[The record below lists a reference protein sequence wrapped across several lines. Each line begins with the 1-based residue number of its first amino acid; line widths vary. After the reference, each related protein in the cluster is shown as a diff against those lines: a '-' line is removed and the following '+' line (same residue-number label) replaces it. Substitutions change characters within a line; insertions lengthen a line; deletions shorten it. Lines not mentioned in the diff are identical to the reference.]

1 MSKLETNTIDSI
13 SGTNTLQ
20 VGDGN
25 VATINLGK
33 SGDTINIPSGATIT
47 NSGTANGFGGANTP
61 AFLAKYGATVGS
73 ISEASNVKLTGF
85 NTELYDTDNTF
96 SNNSKFTPGV
106 AGRYYI
112 YGAISNYAGST
123 VQTASAYLYK
133 NGSLFANFENSFES
147 AVLKANST
155 NTVNWSIT
163 DTADSDDYYEIYFNQ
178 NNSGNSTYNIYGES
192 GSMSTWF
199 GAYKLIG

>member
-1 MSKLETNTIDSI
+1 MTRANFV
-13 SGTNTLQ
+13 SG
-20 VGDGN
+20 V
-25 VATINLGK
+25 
-33 SGDTINIPSGATIT
+33 
-47 NSGTANGFGGANTP
+47 GGANTP
-61 AFLAKYGATVGS
+61 AFLAKYGAVVGS

-112 YGAISNYAGST
+112 YGAVSSYAAST
-123 VQTASAYLYK
+123 ASYASAYLYK
-133 NGSLFANFENSFES
+133 NGSIFANFENSFDS
-147 AVLKANST
+147 AVLKGNST
-155 NTVNWSIT
+155 NTVSWSIT

-192 GSMSTWF
+192 ASLSTWF
-199 GAYKLIG
+199 GAYKLI

>member
-1 MSKLETNTIDSI
+1 MSKLETNTIDTV

-61 AFLAKYGATVGS
+61 AFLAKYGAVVSG

-85 NTELYDTDNTF
+85 NTELYDTNNTF
-96 SNNSKFTPGV
+96 SSNRFTPGV

-112 YGAISNYAGST
+112 YGAISNYAAST
-123 VQTASAYLYK
+123 ISSASAYLYK
-133 NGSLFANFENSFES
+133 NGSIFANFEHPFAS
-147 AVLKANST
+147 AVLKANGT

-199 GAYKLIG
+199 GAYKLI